1 MRLLGRRKAV
11 PLSVIVLAASLLG
24 CLAALKECVVPV
36 LWQLRISLLLA

>member
-1 MRLLGRRKAV
+1 MRWLQCGMAV
-11 PLSVIVLAASLLG
+11 PLSVIVLAASLPE